1 MHELLQVLIRE
12 IALECEVAA
21 ARQDFWNYMY
31 TCTPGI
37 SCMTDM
43 VSVRCASGVARLRWT
58 SAARQTLS
66 PHKVVVLCVGSVTM
80 DLIAE
85 LHQFVQQID

>member
-58 SAARQTLS
+58 SAARQAFS
-66 PHKVVVLCVGSVTM
+66 SQSSRPCVGSVIM

-85 LHQFVQQID
+85 LHQFVRQIE